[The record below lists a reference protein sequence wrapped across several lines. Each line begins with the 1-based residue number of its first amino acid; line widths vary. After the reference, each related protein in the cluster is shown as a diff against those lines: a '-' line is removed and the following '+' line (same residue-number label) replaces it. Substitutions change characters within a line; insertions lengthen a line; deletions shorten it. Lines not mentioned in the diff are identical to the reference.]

1 VGEVKDRNILSELA
15 LVLGVDEKTLIFKLL
30 TINALLLEKA
40 RKEGV
45 DPKEF
50 FEGCLYVPR
59 EVREKL
65 GEDWEE
71 AFKQF
76 LREIET
82 SNVKEPLV
90 EAAYWIRKLSVQAK
104 QSGLREM
111 TIFVDEK
118 IFDEFVETA
127 NKALELG
134 LVKED
139 YTQEMGKQIASLV
152 KNTLLREMKMLKDK
166 MLRIKMKGRK
176 GA

>member
-1 VGEVKDRNILSELA
+1 VGEVKATNLLSELA
-15 LVLGVDEKTLIFKLL
+15 LVLGVDERALVFKLL

-45 DPKEF
+45 EPKEF
-50 FEGCLYVPR
+50 FEGCLYVPK

-82 SNVKEPLV
+82 SNVKDPLV
-90 EAAYWIRKLSVQAK
+90 EAVYWIRKLSVQV
-104 QSGLREM
+104 QQNGLREM

-118 IFDEFVETA
+118 IFDEFVEIA
-127 NKALELG
+127 DKAMELG
-134 LVKED
+134 IVREG
-139 YTQEMGKQIASLV
+139 YIQEVGKQIASLV
-152 KNTLLREMKMLKDK
+152 RNTLVRETKMLKDR
-166 MLRIKMKGRK
+166 MLRMKTKGRRP
-176 GA
+176 A